1 MRRER
6 ERQRG
11 REREHGRP
19 NLVLSEILKR
29 ALPPEARRRIYSVEL
44 VERRWSSVVGEEIAR
59 RSEPEALVD
68 GVLTVRVTD
77 PVWGK
82 TITRLAS
89 RIIPELNRAVGMKL
103 VKRINFT
110 RRERLLSAAANAA
123 PSLRVEAPA
132 VPPDGV
138 VRAAEA
144 IPDPELRALVTASAA
159 RYLQAQQ
166 GRKRR

>member
-1 MRRER
+1 
-6 ERQRG
+6 
-11 REREHGRP
+11 
-19 NLVLSEILKR
+19 LKK
-29 ALPPEARRRIYSVEL
+29 ALPPEARRRIYSIKL
-44 VERRWSSVVGEEIAR
+44 VERRWASVVGEELAR

-103 VKRINFT
+103 VKRMNFT
-110 RRERLLSAAANAA
+110 RRERLESVAANT
-123 PSLRVEAPA
+123 
-132 VPPDGV
+132 VPVPKVKASAEPPEGV
-138 VRAAEA
+138 VRAAES
-144 IPDPELRALVTASAA
+144 IPDLELRARVTASAA
-159 RYLQAQQ
+159 RYLQAQE